1 MHHIPQQGDESAQ
14 RVIRLYGSYAV
25 THALGQVQKLEAMHC
40 YAAADAWRA
49 TLHAGTGDSK
59 RALDLVG
66 VRLKP
71 LRRDVMPVV
80 HWPRA

>member
-49 TLHAGTGDSK
+49 TL
-59 RALDLVG
+59 RAIENLQAAQMKMGEKSAYRDA
-66 VRLKP
+66 
-71 LRRDVMPVV
+71 RR
-80 HWPRA
+80 